1 MELLMLCPGA
11 GAVLGRPALLL
22 HGPRGRRA
30 LVVADLH
37 IGWESTLAD
46 KGFHIPAQVG
56 KMHRALEELLR
67 ALRPDVLV
75 FLGDVKHTVSGV
87 EAEEWAQIPA
97 FFEALSGLV
106 GRLVVVPG
114 NHDGRIEALL
124 PDGVELAGSGGL
136 VLWGFGL
143 FHGHAWPD
151 PDVLACETLV
161 TGHMHPVVS
170 FREGPFFRT
179 TARVWLVAPCDGDC
193 LAEELARRGRGRPEE
208 PSARRL
214 IVMPSFNEFLGGQA
228 VNAGRRRA
236 GDEKLIGPV
245 LRTACVPMADAEV
258 YMLDGT
264 FLGTIRHLRQTGL

>member
-11 GAVLGRPALLL
+11 GAVLGRPALVLQ
-22 HGPRGRRA
+22 GPGGRRA

-56 KMHRALEELLR
+56 KMYKALEEILRALE
-67 ALRPDVLV
+67 PDVLV
-75 FLGDVKHTVSGV
+75 FLGDVKHTVAGA

-97 FFEALSGLV
+97 FLEALSGLTD
-106 GRLVVVPG
+106 RIVVVPG
-114 NHDGRIEALL
+114 NHDGRLDILL
-124 PDGVELAGSGGL
+124 PDGVELSSPGGL
-136 VLWGFGL
+136 KLWGFGL

-151 PDVLACETLV
+151 PSILTCETLI

-179 TARVWLVAPCDGDC
+179 TVRVWLVAPCDGPC
-193 LAEELARRGRGRPEE
+193 LADELAKRGRERPEE
-208 PSARRL
+208 PSAKRL

-228 VNAGRRRA
+228 INVRRRKT
-236 GDEKLIGPV
+236 GDEKLMGPV
-245 LRTACVPMADAEV
+245 LRTKCISLSDAEI

-264 FLGTIRHLRQTGL
+264 FLGTLRRLRNMYS